1 MEWLKSVTQ
10 QEGKNLTDEVEAAN
24 TAHKKEKGEAQQATL
39 DRDKVLDIMEDWL
52 SDFIAISRI
61 ALENK
66 PQLLEKMGVVEPS

>member
-1 MEWLKSVTQ
+1 M
-10 QEGKNLTDEVEAAN
+10 EAAN

-66 PQLLEKMGVVEPS
+66 PQLLEKMGVVDPS